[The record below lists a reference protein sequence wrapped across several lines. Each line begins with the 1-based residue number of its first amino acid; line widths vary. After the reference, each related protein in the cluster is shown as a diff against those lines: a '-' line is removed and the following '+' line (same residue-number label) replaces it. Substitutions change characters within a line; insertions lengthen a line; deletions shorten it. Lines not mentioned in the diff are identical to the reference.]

1 MEREQLQKLVYE
13 YVTQYIFRG
22 QLPANFNSDSPM
34 LSTRLLDSV
43 LTLKMINHFEDT
55 LNVEFRAHEITME
68 NIDTINIF
76 TDCLLRK
83 MKG

>member
-1 MEREQLQKLVYE
+1 MEREELHKLVHD
-13 YVTQYIFRG
+13 YVTQYIFKG
-22 QLPANFNSDSPM
+22 QLPANFTSDSPM

-68 NIDTINIF
+68 NVDTINIL
-76 TDCLLRK
+76 TDFLFKK
-83 MKG
+83 MKS